1 MIEGLVSG
9 QLAGTAEMRAGKN
22 ETQYAVAKVRVDTVG
37 GENILVNVIAF
48 STEACK
54 ALLALDDGDVLTMA
68 GNLTPKVWTDKQG
81 NTKPVMDMVA
91 TNVLTV
97 YHISRKR
104 AETCLSSGPHTVA

>member
-1 MIEGLVSG
+1 MVKQGGITASVFVTIEQRPFWREGYSMIEGLVSG

-54 ALLALDDGDVLTMA
+54 ALL
-68 GNLTPKVWTDKQG
+68 
-81 NTKPVMDMVA
+81 
-91 TNVLTV
+91 
-97 YHISRKR
+97 
-104 AETCLSSGPHTVA
+104 